1 VYGNLQVD
9 GNIIHEGGGG
19 GIFYGDQSVTSA
31 GGATLAFTLTRA
43 TTGTL
48 TFDVWFTS
56 ETSKETSVAK
66 KYVVARGTGSGGAP
80 VYNKIIDTGPSL
92 YPNNNN
98 TTDFTVS
105 FIDDPNASTAGTSI
119 LCKITVTGTNSSGT
133 ALTQNI
139 GYTVQVG
146 HDSTNALTFTPAS

>member
-1 VYGNLQVD
+1 MANLS
-9 GNIIHEGGGG
+9 NINNKFIVEDSGDV
-19 GIFYGDQSVTSA
+19 GIGVTSA
-31 GGATLAFTLTRA
+31 TTKLHIGGIAP
-43 TTGTL
+43 
-48 TFDVWFTS
+48 
-56 ETSKETSVAK
+56 
-66 KYVVARGTGSGGAP
+66 GAP

-105 FIDDPNASTAGTSI
+105 FIDDPQASVAGTSI